1 MIEAIGKLTEAM
13 RSKIQLMVGRAIL
26 SVVNDSGPV
35 QTVQA
40 QLLSDEV
47 QDDVERIQQYGFTS
61 CPLPGAEGVVV
72 FVGGNR
78 DHGLLIACDDRRYRK
93 KGLQSGEVAL
103 YTDEGDEI
111 VLSRGRVVR
120 LTAGASVQIN
130 APEVTVV
137 ASSKVRLDTPIL
149 EVTGNIKDNCDSG
162 GKTMLQM
169 RQSYNSHTHTENN
182 APGGQTSITSQQ
194 V

>member
-1 MIEAIGKLTEAM
+1 MIDALTKLTESL
-13 RSKIQLMVGRAIL
+13 RGKIQLMIGRAIL
-26 SVVNDSGPV
+26 SVVNDAGPV

-40 QLLSDEV
+40 QMLADEV
-47 QDDVERIQQYGFTS
+47 QDDVERIQQYGFS
-61 CPLPGAEGVVV
+61 SAPLSGAEGVVV

-93 KGLQSGEVAL
+93 RGLQPGEVAL
-103 YTDEGDEI
+103 YTDEGDQI
-111 VLSRGRVVR
+111 VLSRGRVIKV
-120 LTAGASVQIN
+120 TAGAALEVN
-130 APEVTVV
+130 APVVTLA
-137 ASSKVRLDTPIL
+137 ASSKVRLETPIL

-169 RQSYNSHTHTENN
+169 RQAYNTHTHTENN
-182 APGGQTSITSQQ
+182 VAGGQTSTTGQQ